1 MAVKNVTELDFNT
14 IKANLKTHLRNQ
26 TEFQDYDFEASG
38 ISALVDLLAYN
49 THYNAVLA
57 HMVSN
62 ESFIDSA
69 VKRNSVVS
77 IAKTMGYV
85 PRSARSS
92 KATLD
97 LTIIPDSSYV
107 ATSLTL
113 SKEKIF
119 TSSVNGRTY
128 NFLPEKD
135 YSVDKSIVNGVSAF
149 RYTDIVLVEGT
160 RANTSEVIS
169 TTNRSGPIVLS
180 NDNVDTTTLT
190 VKVQNSTTNLNATT
204 YAQSETIT
212 TAKST
217 SAIYYLEER
226 TDGYYQVV
234 FGDGVLGK
242 QLDVGNIVV
251 CEYII
256 SNATLGNG
264 ARVFSTP
271 TNITGPGE
279 SITGQTKTAASG
291 GFELETTSSIRFN
304 APRFN
309 SAKGRVVTATDYE
322 TAIKQ
327 SNPNIKS
334 VTVWG
339 GEDNVPP
346 VYGRVYI
353 SLQPQTGFV
362 ITETEKDD
370 LVKNVINPKLPVSLV
385 SEFVDSEQLFI
396 GFNIAVTYDPKL
408 TTKSADAIKTDLLAQ
423 ITTHFDTNVNELK
436 KNFFFSKLSKELDGI
451 NDAIVG
457 NNIEMR
463 LMKKIQPSLGTPTR
477 YELKYNNKLLASSV
491 RTNYFIVNINGS
503 QDEVYITDRPDETF
517 TASQQYNGQ
526 RFNLAKGD
534 LILKTKA
541 TNTVIGGTVGTVD
554 YDTGSLDITS
564 LRVDSISGT
573 GNDSIRVYITP
584 HESAKNISTDDLIR
598 ATEEQSYAV
607 TALPARNIILS
618 LDDSQIDTTNNV
630 KQGVAVTMISRVQD
644 D

>member
-1 MAVKNVTELDFNT
+1 M
-14 IKANLKTHLRNQ
+14 
-26 TEFQDYDFEASG
+26 
-38 ISALVDLLAYN
+38 
-49 THYNAVLA
+49 
-57 HMVSN
+57 
-62 ESFIDSA
+62 
-69 VKRNSVVS
+69 
-77 IAKTMGYV
+77 
-85 PRSARSS
+85 
-92 KATLD
+92 
-97 LTIIPDSSYV
+97 
-107 ATSLTL
+107 
-113 SKEKIF
+113 
-119 TSSVNGRTY
+119 
-128 NFLPEKD
+128 LP
-135 YSVDKSIVNGVSAF
+135 
-149 RYTDIVLVEGT
+149 
-160 RANTSEVIS
+160 
-169 TTNRSGPIVLS
+169 
-180 NDNVDTTTLT
+180 NDNVDTTSLS
-190 VKVQNSTTNLNATT
+190 VKVQTSTTNLNATT
-204 YAQSETIT
+204 FAKSETIT

-242 QLDVGNIVV
+242 QLDVGNIVI
-251 CEYII
+251 CDYII
-256 SNATLGNG
+256 SNTTEGNG
-264 ARVFSTP
+264 ARTFSPP
-271 TNITGPGE
+271 TNITGTGE
-279 SITGQTKTAASG
+279 QITGQTKSASSG
-291 GFELETTSSIRFN
+291 GFDLETVDSIRFN

-353 SLQPQTGFV
+353 SLQPQAGFV
-362 ITETEKDD
+362 ITESEKDD

-385 SEFVDSEQLFI
+385 TEFVDSENLFI

-408 TTKSADAIKTDLLAQ
+408 TTQSSDAIKTDILNKISQ
-423 ITTHFDTNVNELK
+423 HFETNVNELK
-436 KNFFFSKLSKELDGI
+436 KNFFFSKLSRELDLV
-451 NDAIVG
+451 NDSIIG

-463 LMKKIQPSLGTPTR
+463 LMKKITPTIGEDTR

-491 RTNYFIVNINGS
+491 RTNYFTANINGS

-534 LILKTKA
+534 LILKLKT
-541 TNTVIGGTVGTVD
+541 TNAVVGGTVGTID
-554 YDTGSLDITS
+554 YDTGALDIKS
-564 LRVDSISGT
+564 LRVDAVSGASN
-573 GNDSIRVYITP
+573 NDIKVYITP
-584 HESAKNISTDDLIR
+584 HESAKNISTDDLVR

>member
-1 MAVKNVTELDFNT
+1 VAVKNVTELDFDT
-14 IKANLKTHLRNQ
+14 IKTNLKTHLKNQ
-26 TEFQDYDFEASG
+26 TEFQDYDFESSG

-85 PRSARSS
+85 PRSARSA

-97 LTIIPDSSYV
+97 LTVVPDSSY
-107 ATSLTL
+107 TSTNLTL
-113 SKEKIF
+113 AKDKVF
-119 TSSVNGRTY
+119 TSNVNGRNY
-128 NFLPEKD
+128 NFIPDKD
-135 YSVDKSIVNGVSAF
+135 YSIDKSVVNGISAF
-149 RYTDIVLVEGT
+149 RFTDIVLVEGT
-160 RANTSEVIS
+160 RSVTSEVIS
-169 TTNRSGPIVLS
+169 ANNRSGPIVLP

-190 VKVQNSTTNLNATT
+190 VKVQNSTTNLNSTV
-204 YAQSETIT
+204 YAKSETIT
-212 TAKST
+212 NAKST

-256 SNATLGNG
+256 SNATKGNG
-264 ARVFSTP
+264 ARIFSTP
-271 TNITGPGE
+271 TNITGSGE
-279 SITGQTKTAASG
+279 SITGKTKTASSG
-291 GFELETTSSIRFN
+291 GFELETTGSIRFN

-385 SEFVDSEQLFI
+385 SEFVDSEDLFI

-408 TTKSADAIKTDLLAQ
+408 TTQSSDAIKTEILDK
-423 ITTHFDTNVNELK
+423 ITAHFDTNVNELK
-436 KNFFFSKLSKELDGI
+436 KNFFFSKLSKELDGVS
-451 NDAIVG
+451 DSIVG

-463 LMKKIQPSLGTPTR
+463 LMKKIQPTLGTAVR

-491 RTNYFIVNINGS
+491 RTNYFTVNINGS
-503 QDEVYITDRPDETF
+503 QDEVYITDKPDETF

-526 RFNLAKGD
+526 RFNLAKGE
-534 LILKTKA
+534 LILKTKK
-541 TNTVIGGTVGTVD
+541 TNSIIGGTVGTID

-564 LRVDSISGT
+564 LRVDSVSGSNT
-573 GNDSIRVYITP
+573 AIRVYITP
-584 HESAKNISTDDLIR
+584 HESAKNISTDDLVR

-607 TALPARNIILS
+607 TALPARNIILT
-618 LDDSQIDTTNNV
+618 LDDSQLDTTNNV

>member
-1 MAVKNVTELDFNT
+1 MAVKNVTELDFDT
-14 IKANLKTHLRNQ
+14 IKTNLKTHLKNQ
-26 TEFQDYDFEASG
+26 TEFQDYDFESSG

-85 PRSARSS
+85 PRSARSA

-97 LTIIPDSSYV
+97 LTVIPDSSY
-107 ATSLTL
+107 TSTNLTL
-113 SKEKIF
+113 AKDKVF
-119 TSSVNGRTY
+119 TSNVNGRNY
-128 NFLPEKD
+128 NFIPDKD
-135 YSVDKSIVNGVSAF
+135 YSVDKSVVNGISAF
-149 RYTDIVLVEGT
+149 RFTDIVLVEGT
-160 RANTSEVIS
+160 RSVTSEVIS
-169 TTNRSGPIVLS
+169 ANNRSGPIVLP

-190 VKVQNSTTNLNATT
+190 VKVQNSTTNLNSTV
-204 YAQSETIT
+204 YAKSETIT
-212 TAKST
+212 NAKST

-256 SNATLGNG
+256 SNATKGNG
-264 ARVFSTP
+264 ARIFSTP
-271 TNITGPGE
+271 TNITGSGE
-279 SITGQTKTAASG
+279 SITGKTKTASSG
-291 GFELETTSSIRFN
+291 GFELETTGSIRFN

-385 SEFVDSEQLFI
+385 SEFVDSEDLFI

-408 TTKSADAIKTDLLAQ
+408 TTQSSDAIKTEILDK
-423 ITTHFDTNVNELK
+423 ITAHFDTNVNELK
-436 KNFFFSKLSKELDGI
+436 KNFFFSKLSKELDGVS
-451 NDAIVG
+451 DSIVG

-463 LMKKIQPSLGTPTR
+463 LMKKIQPTLGTAVR

-491 RTNYFIVNINGS
+491 RTNYFTVNINGS
-503 QDEVYITDRPDETF
+503 QDEVYITDKPDETF

-534 LILKTKA
+534 LILKTKK
-541 TNTVIGGTVGTVD
+541 TNSIIGGTVGTID

-564 LRVDSISGT
+564 LRVDSVSGSNT
-573 GNDSIRVYITP
+573 AIRVYITP
-584 HESAKNISTDDLIR
+584 HESAKNISTDDLVR

-607 TALPARNIILS
+607 TALPARNIILT
-618 LDDSQIDTTNNV
+618 LDDSQLDTTNNV

>member
-1 MAVKNVTELDFNT
+1 MSVKNVTELDFST
-14 IKANLKTHLRNQ
+14 IKQNLKTHLQNQ
-26 TEFQDYDFEASG
+26 SEFADYDFDASG
-38 ISALVDLLAYN
+38 ISQLVDLLAYN

-85 PRSARSS
+85 PRSARSA
-92 KATLD
+92 KAVID
-97 LTIIPDSSYV
+97 LTVQPDPAYNV
-107 ATSLTL
+107 TALTL
-113 SKEKIF
+113 SKSKVF
-119 TSSVNGRTY
+119 SSNVNGRNY
-128 NFLPEKD
+128 SFVPDKD
-135 YSVDKSIVNGVSAF
+135 YSVDKSVVNGVSAF
-149 RYTDIVLVEGT
+149 RFTDINLIEGT
-160 RANTSEVIS
+160 RVTTSEVIS
-169 TTNRSGPIVLS
+169 TTNRSGPVILP

-190 VKVQNSTTNLNATT
+190 VKVQNSATNLNAET
-204 YAQSETIT
+204 YSQSETI
-212 TAKST
+212 AGVKST
-217 SAIYYLEER
+217 SKVYYLEER

-242 QLDVGNIVV
+242 QLDVGNIVI

-256 SNATLGNG
+256 SNGTKGNG
-264 ARVFSTP
+264 ARAFSPP
-271 TNITGPGE
+271 TNITGNQETLNGK
-279 SITGQTKTAASG
+279 TKAVAAG
-291 GFELETTSSIRFN
+291 GYELETTDSIRFN

-309 SAKGRVVTATDYE
+309 SAKGRVVTSTDYE

-339 GEDNVPP
+339 GEDNIPP
-346 VYGRVYI
+346 VYGKVYI
-353 SLQPQTGFV
+353 SLQPQSGFV
-362 ITETEKDD
+362 ITETEKNEITN
-370 LVKNVINPKLPVSLV
+370 NVIKPKLPVSLV
-385 SEFVDSEQLFI
+385 TEYVDAETLFI

-408 TTKSADAIKTDLLAQ
+408 TTSSSDFIKTSILSQ
-423 ITTHFDTNVNELK
+423 VSKHFNANVNELK
-436 KNFFFSKLSKELDGI
+436 KNFFFSKLTRELDLV
-451 NDAIVG
+451 NDSILA

-463 LMKKIQPSLGTPTR
+463 LMKKISPTLGTPTR
-477 YELKYNNKLLASSV
+477 YQLKYNNKLLASSV
-491 RTNYFIVNINGS
+491 RTNYFTANINGS
-503 QDEVYITDRPDETF
+503 QDEVYITDKPDETF

-541 TNTVIGGTVGTVD
+541 TNTIIGGTVGTID
-554 YDTGSLDITS
+554 YDTGSLDISS
-564 LRVDSISGT
+564 LRVDEVSGAANT
-573 GNDSIRVYITP
+573 DIRVYITP
-584 HESAKNISTDDLIR
+584 HESAKNISTDSLVR

>member
-1 MAVKNVTELDFNT
+1 MAVKNVTELDFDT
-14 IKANLKTHLRNQ
+14 IKTNLKTHLKNQ
-26 TEFQDYDFEASG
+26 TEFQDYDFESSG

-85 PRSARSS
+85 PRSARSA

-97 LTIIPDSSYV
+97 LTVIPDSSY
-107 ATSLTL
+107 TSTNLTL
-113 SKEKIF
+113 AKDKVF
-119 TSSVNGRTY
+119 TSNVNGRNY
-128 NFLPEKD
+128 NFIPDKD
-135 YSVDKSIVNGVSAF
+135 YSVDKSVVNGISAF
-149 RYTDIVLVEGT
+149 RFTDIVLVEGT
-160 RANTSEVIS
+160 RSVTSEVIS
-169 TTNRSGPIVLS
+169 ANNRSGPIVLP

-190 VKVQNSTTNLNATT
+190 VKVQNSTTNLNSTV
-204 YAQSETIT
+204 YAKSETIT
-212 TAKST
+212 NAKST

-256 SNATLGNG
+256 SNATKGNG
-264 ARVFSTP
+264 ARIFSTP
-271 TNITGPGE
+271 TNITGSGE
-279 SITGQTKTAASG
+279 SITGKTKTASSG
-291 GFELETTSSIRFN
+291 GFELETTGSIRFN

-385 SEFVDSEQLFI
+385 SEFVDSEDLFI

-408 TTKSADAIKTDLLAQ
+408 TTQSSDAIKTEILDK
-423 ITTHFDTNVNELK
+423 ITAHFDTNVNELK
-436 KNFFFSKLSKELDGI
+436 KNFFFSKLSKELDGVS
-451 NDAIVG
+451 DSIVG

-463 LMKKIQPSLGTPTR
+463 LMKKIQPTLGTAVR

-491 RTNYFIVNINGS
+491 RTNYFTVNINGS
-503 QDEVYITDRPDETF
+503 QDEVYITDKPDETF

-526 RFNLAKGD
+526 RFNLAKGE
-534 LILKTKA
+534 LILKTKK
-541 TNTVIGGTVGTVD
+541 TNSIIGGTVGTID

-564 LRVDSISGT
+564 LRVDSVSGSNT
-573 GNDSIRVYITP
+573 AIRVYITP
-584 HESAKNISTDDLIR
+584 HESAKNISTDDLVR

-607 TALPARNIILS
+607 TALPARNIILT
-618 LDDSQIDTTNNV
+618 LDDSQLDTTNNV

>member
-1 MAVKNVTELDFNT
+1 MAVKNVTELDFDT
-14 IKANLKTHLRNQ
+14 IKTNLKTHLKNQ
-26 TEFQDYDFEASG
+26 TEFADFDFEASG
-38 ISALVDLLAYN
+38 ISQLVDLLAYN

-62 ESFIDSA
+62 EAFIDSA

-77 IAKTMGYV
+77 IAKTMGYT
-85 PRSARSS
+85 PRSARSA
-92 KATLD
+92 KGVIN
-97 LTIIPDSSYV
+97 LTITPDPSY
-107 ATSLTL
+107 TSTNLTL
-113 SKEKIF
+113 TKDKVF
-119 TSSVNGRTY
+119 TSNVNGR
-128 NFLPEKD
+128 NFSFLPDKD
-135 YSVDKSIVNGVSAF
+135 YTVAKTIVNGVSAF
-149 RYTDIVLVEGT
+149 RFTNITLVEGT
-160 RANTSEVIS
+160 RVNTSEVIS
-169 TTNRSGPIVLS
+169 TTNRSGPIILP

-190 VKVQNSTTNLNATT
+190 VKVQTSNTNLNATPF
-204 YAQSETIT
+204 AFSEQIT
-212 TAKST
+212 GVTST
-217 SAIYYLEER
+217 SSIYYLEER

-242 QLDVGNIVV
+242 QLDVGNIVI
-251 CEYII
+251 CEYILG
-256 SNATLGNG
+256 NATQGNG
-264 ARVFSTP
+264 ARKFSP
-271 TNITGPGE
+271 PSNITGSSE
-279 SITGQTKTAASG
+279 NITGTTVSAATG
-291 GFELETTSSIRFN
+291 GFELENINSIRFN

-309 SAKGRVVTATDYE
+309 SAKGRVVTSTDYE

-339 GEDNVPP
+339 GEDNSPP
-346 VYGRVYI
+346 VYGKVYI
-353 SLQPQTGFV
+353 SLQPQSGFV
-362 ITETEKDD
+362 ITDTEKNDIAN
-370 LVKNVINPKLPVSLV
+370 NVIKPKLPVSLV
-385 SEFVDSEQLFI
+385 TEFVDAETLFI

-408 TTKSADAIKTDLLAQ
+408 TTESSDAIKTKILDQ
-423 ITTHFDTNVNELK
+423 ITTHFNSNVNELK
-436 KNFFFSKLSKELDGI
+436 KNFFFSKLSKELDQTSDSI
-451 NDAIVG
+451 LA

-463 LMKKIQPSLGTPTR
+463 LMKKLTPTLGTATR
-477 YELKYNNKLLASSV
+477 YQLKYNNKLLASSV
-491 RTNYFIVNINGS
+491 RTNYFTVNINGS
-503 QDEVYITDRPDETF
+503 QDEVYITDKPDETF

-541 TNTVIGGTVGTVD
+541 TNTIIGGTVGTID

-564 LRVDSISGT
+564 LQIDAISGT
-573 GNDSIRVYITP
+573 GNTDVRVYITP

-630 KQGVAVTMISRVQD
+630 KQGVAVTMISRVKD

>member
-1 MAVKNVTELDFNT
+1 MAVKNVTELDFDT
-14 IKANLKTHLRNQ
+14 IKTNLKTHLKNQ
-26 TEFQDYDFEASG
+26 TEFQDYDFESSG

-85 PRSARSS
+85 PRSARSA

-97 LTIIPDSSYV
+97 LTVVPDSSY
-107 ATSLTL
+107 TSTNLTL
-113 SKEKIF
+113 AKDKVF
-119 TSSVNGRTY
+119 TSNVNGRNY
-128 NFLPEKD
+128 NFIPDKD
-135 YSVDKSIVNGVSAF
+135 YSIDKSVVNGISAF
-149 RYTDIVLVEGT
+149 RFTDIVLVEGT
-160 RANTSEVIS
+160 RSVTSEVIS
-169 TTNRSGPIVLS
+169 ANNRSGPIVLP

-190 VKVQNSTTNLNATT
+190 VKVQNSTTNLNSTV
-204 YAQSETIT
+204 YAKSETIT
-212 TAKST
+212 NAKST

-256 SNATLGNG
+256 SNATKGNG
-264 ARVFSTP
+264 ARIFSTP
-271 TNITGPGE
+271 TNITGSGE
-279 SITGQTKTAASG
+279 SITGKTKTASSG
-291 GFELETTSSIRFN
+291 GFELETTGSIRFN

-385 SEFVDSEQLFI
+385 SEFVDSEDLFI

-408 TTKSADAIKTDLLAQ
+408 TTQSSDAIKTEILDK
-423 ITTHFDTNVNELK
+423 ITAHFDTNVNELK
-436 KNFFFSKLSKELDGI
+436 KNFFFSKLSKELDGVS
-451 NDAIVG
+451 DSIVG

-463 LMKKIQPSLGTPTR
+463 LMKKIQPTLGTAVR

-491 RTNYFIVNINGS
+491 RTNYFTVNINGS
-503 QDEVYITDRPDETF
+503 QDEVYITDKPDETF

-526 RFNLAKGD
+526 RFNLAKGE
-534 LILKTKA
+534 LILKTKK
-541 TNTVIGGTVGTVD
+541 TNSIIGGTVGTID

-564 LRVDSISGT
+564 LRVDSVSGSNT
-573 GNDSIRVYITP
+573 AIRVYITP
-584 HESAKNISTDDLIR
+584 HESAKNISTDDLVR

-607 TALPARNIILS
+607 TALPARNIILT
-618 LDDSQIDTTNNV
+618 LDDSQLDTTNNV